1 MISTVRR
8 TRIRGK
14 QVRVDAL
21 KFANAKRFVDAAND
35 TEAIDRA
42 VTLVVSEEEI
52 DQTLHRIGGKGGVKK
67 VFR

>member
-21 KFANAKRFVDAAND
+21 KLANAKRRGCGND

-42 VTLVVSEEEI
+42 VTLVVPEEEI